1 MPLFPPCFTEDGLPA
16 DDGDNNDD
24 DDDGDDDDD
33 DDGNEED
40 DDDARARITAFHGTA
55 DLLAAAISNSRA
67 RSSLG
72 PPLAVNPGLPNISAA
87 ETLLIPASL
96 SEFNRL
102 APPFGTGG
110 GFLLLPRW
118 LLLANAKLLICLS
131 LIDSISTL
139 DQDKIP

>member
-16 DDGDNNDD
+16 DDGDNNDGTD
-24 DDDGDDDDD
+24 DDDNDD

-72 PPLAVNPGLPNISAA
+72 PPLAVNPGLPNISAV
-87 ETLLIPASL
+87 ESLLIPTSSPAFS
-96 SEFNRL
+96 RL
-102 APPFGTGG
+102 ASPFGTGG

-118 LLLANAKLLICLS
+118 LLAYAKLLIYIFIYIYIYRRARL
-131 LIDSISTL
+131 
-139 DQDKIP
+139 